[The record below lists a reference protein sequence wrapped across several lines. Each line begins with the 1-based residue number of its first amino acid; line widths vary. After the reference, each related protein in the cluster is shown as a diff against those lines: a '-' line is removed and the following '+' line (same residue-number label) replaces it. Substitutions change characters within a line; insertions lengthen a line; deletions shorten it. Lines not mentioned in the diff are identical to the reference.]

1 MTTGGRVFS
10 TEFAGWQ
17 RSVPRLLEQAQ
28 LVSVVRATG
37 RKVILLVNLVEDLAP
52 PITTPVDCVRE
63 VVRYIKKQGVQDL
76 VIAAGC
82 GSIRYETQHCFTT
95 LGYDRLSLD
104 EQVELVDLNQESS
117 KVLTNPECGC
127 FPQMYL
133 PELLFG
139 AFLISIPVL
148 KAHTLAGV
156 TLTMKNMMGAPPP
169 EQYQQGGHWK
179 KSSFHANMDEAIF
192 DLNRYRTP
200 DFTLLD
206 ATVGMQE
213 AHLYGPEC
221 NPPKNK
227 LACGFDP
234 VAIDAWG
241 ADLLGFG
248 WQSIGHI
255 CRANGVLGT
264 AKYAEQSLLA

>member
-1 MTTGGRVFS
+1 MKMTTGGLVFS

-17 RSVPRLLEQAQ
+17 KTVPRLLEQAQ
-28 LVSVVRATG
+28 LLSVIKATG
-37 RKVILLVNLVEDLAP
+37 RKVLLLVNLVEDLAP

-63 VVRYIKKQGVQDL
+63 VVCYLKKQGVQDL

-82 GSIRYETQHCFTT
+82 GSTRYETKHCFTT
-95 LGYDRLSLD
+95 LGYDRLSRD
-104 EQVELVDLNQESS
+104 EQVELIDLNHEPC
-117 KVLTNPECGC
+117 KVLSNPECRC
-127 FPQMYL
+127 FPKMYL
-133 PELLFG
+133 PKLLFEV
-139 AFLISIPVL
+139 FLISIPVL

-169 EQYQQGGHWK
+169 AQYQQGGHWK

-206 ATVGMQE
+206 ASIGMQE
-213 AHLYGPEC
+213 AHLFGPEC
-221 NPPKNK
+221 HPPKNK
-227 LACGFDP
+227 IACGFDP

-248 WQSIGHI
+248 WQTIDHI
-255 CRANGVLGT
+255 RRGDGVLGT
-264 AKYAEQSLLA
+264 GSYSERRL